1 MAWPNPF
8 RRRTKKTR
16 CSWGY
21 EFEWTEDH
29 LSPEQVDRLKQSYDV
44 LAEECLDILN
54 TISPP
59 KNNALPRNNMDRQ
72 TKHSMVLGNKEER
85 REVPPVP
92 QRDLY
97 ALLENHHSSEPKLD
111 ELWQQVNT
119 VPKWVDWDQIER
131 GQDVF
136 YRYGGPALTGLTFQ
150 SLLGGMGAARVVET
164 LARTGGFSTKVAR
177 HRLFETTQHILQCT
191 RSLEGIKPGGEGF
204 ASSIRVR
211 LLHAAVRQRI
221 VKLAQ
226 QRPSYYNLE
235 EWGIPVNDLDQIAT
249 IGTFSASL
257 IWLSF
262 PRQGIFLTN
271 REIDDYLALWRYI
284 AYLLGTPDECFTTRA
299 KAKAAMETLFYNEV
313 DPSEMS
319 QTMANNIIYALK
331 EEPPTFVSADMLI
344 ASARWLNG
352 NELADRLGLKR
363 VSLYYWSLMA
373 GQCLFFMFY
382 CYFYRLVPSWD
393 KEHVERAKD
402 IFWKVIVKAKWGLA
416 DEETT
421 FDFKYV
427 PQYDTL
433 TNLGDIGEA
442 KMKTSGLEMRNLR
455 AFSVFVGL
463 VGVGTFVSA
472 KIASHVLSK
481 LW

>member
-1 MAWPNPF
+1 
-8 RRRTKKTR
+8 
-16 CSWGY
+16 
-21 EFEWTEDH
+21 
-29 LSPEQVDRLKQSYDV
+29 LKQSYDV
-44 LAEECLDILN
+44 LAEECLDVLN

-59 KNNALPRNNMDRQ
+59 HKNALPRNNNTAQPDSSTVTGTDQ
-72 TKHSMVLGNKEER
+72 EKKED
-85 REVPPVP
+85 VPVP

-97 ALLENHHSSEPKLD
+97 ALLKEHHSSNPKLD
-111 ELWQQVNT
+111 QLWKEVNA
-119 VPKWVDWDQIER
+119 VPDWVDWEQIKR

-177 HRLFETTQHILQCT
+177 RRLFETTQHILQCT
-191 RSLEGIKPGGEGF
+191 RSLEGIQPGGEGF

-221 VKLAQ
+221 VKLAH
-226 QRPSYYNLE
+226 QRPSYYNLK
-235 EWGIPVNDLDQIAT
+235 EWGIPVNDLDQIGT
-249 IGTFSASL
+249 ISTFSTSL

-262 PRQGIFLTN
+262 PRQGIFL
-271 REIDDYLALWRYI
+271 RDKEIDDYLALWRYI
-284 AYLLGTPDECFTTRA
+284 AYLLGTPDECFTTRN

-313 DPSEMS
+313 DPSDMS
-319 QTMANNIIYALK
+319 KTMANNIIYSLK
-331 EEPPTFVSADMLI
+331 DEAPTYVSADMLI

-352 NELADRLGLKR
+352 NELADRLGLR
-363 VSLYYWSLMA
+363 QVSPYYWSLMA

-382 CYFYRLVPSWD
+382 CYINRLIPAWD
-393 KEHVERAKD
+393 RDHVSRAKD
-402 IFWKVIVKAKWGLA
+402 IFWKVIVGAKWGLA
-416 DEETT
+416 GTETT

-442 KMKTSGLEMRNLR
+442 KRGRSALETRNLR
-455 AFSVFVGL
+455 AFGIFAGL
-463 VGVGTFVSA
+463 VGVGTIVSIKVGLHMLA
-472 KIASHVLSK
+472 K